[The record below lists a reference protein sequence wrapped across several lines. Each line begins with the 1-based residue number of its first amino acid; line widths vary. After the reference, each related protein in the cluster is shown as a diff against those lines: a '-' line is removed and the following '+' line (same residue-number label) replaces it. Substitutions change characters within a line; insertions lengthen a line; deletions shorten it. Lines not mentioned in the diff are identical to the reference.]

1 MQDHLV
7 ALEERMGELRRSLR
21 QALIDGDHEA
31 ADELRRVLEETGKA
45 WEILIAAE
53 SEVGPRSARTL
64 RAVED
69 PPRGPAAQMPAR
81 EQVHQVL
88 ALLEVPA
95 APKLISAVHEAFFGP
110 ALTSSRLTSLRRDEE
125 RSWRNAPHA
134 RAYYLCPALM
144 AGSLSAAR
152 ALLTISTW
160 PLEQRIIGPS
170 STRVHYL
177 TAALKIAQTSQRLLD
192 TGDDLA
198 PAALELLEGFERI
211 LRPGHDSFTGSGD
224 MTTGLQGICQAAQEE
239 LDQLGGEDLRDRKEA
254 AGRARTHLDEVSRLF
269 GVSLVSVPTLRS
281 AQ

>member
-53 SEVGPRSARTL
+53 REVGARTARTL

-69 PPRGPAAQMPAR
+69 PPRGAGVQMPAR
-81 EQVHQVL
+81 EQVHLVL

-95 APKLISAVHEAFFGP
+95 APKLISAVHEAFYGP
-110 ALTSSRLTSLRRDEE
+110 ALPSSRLTSLRRDEE

-177 TAALKIAQTSQRLLD
+177 TAGLKVAQTAQRLHQA
-192 TGDDLA
+192 GDGLV
-198 PAALELLEGFERI
+198 PAAVELLEGFERI
-211 LRPGHDSFTGSGD
+211 LCPGQDSFAGSGNVAA
-224 MTTGLQGICQAAQEE
+224 GLQGICRAAQEE
-239 LDQLGGEDLRDRKEA
+239 LGQLGEQDLRDRTQA
-254 AGRARTHLDEVSRLF
+254 ADRARAHLDEVSRLF
-269 GVSLVSVPTLRS
+269 GASLVSVPTLRS